1 VLLWGCSK
9 VLSFEVNMPHHILW
23 IYGSLVAAICMPL
36 AAQAAINKCVGADG
50 KVVFSDQ
57 ACNTGQAATQIKAPV
72 KPTATNSKPIMAAE
86 LPQEGAA
93 TPNSNLQQYDTL
105 CAEDRRLLEIAAS
118 KVNVKDT
125 ITDQNL
131 QHNRAR
137 VDKRCNPDARLAA
150 HKKDQEAQVMD
161 CKIRREELQS
171 RKSRPKPPAG
181 YADPAREIAISE
193 AWLKANCDS
202 AGR

>member
-1 VLLWGCSK
+1 MLHRTLWK
-9 VLSFEVNMPHHILW
+9 
-23 IYGSLVAAICMPL
+23 YGALIATICMPL

-57 ACNTGQAATQIKAPV
+57 PCNTGQAATQIKAPA
-72 KPTATNSKPIMAAE
+72 KPTATNSKPIMADQ
-86 LPQEGAA
+86 LPQEGAT

-105 CAEDRRLLEIAAS
+105 CAEDRRLLDIAAS

-125 ITDQNL
+125 IADQNL
-131 QHNRAR
+131 QLNRAR

-150 HKKDQEAQVMD
+150 HKKDKEAEVMD

-171 RKSRPKPPAG
+171 RKNRPKPPPG
-181 YADPAREIAISE
+181 YADPTQEIAISE

-202 AGR
+202 VGR